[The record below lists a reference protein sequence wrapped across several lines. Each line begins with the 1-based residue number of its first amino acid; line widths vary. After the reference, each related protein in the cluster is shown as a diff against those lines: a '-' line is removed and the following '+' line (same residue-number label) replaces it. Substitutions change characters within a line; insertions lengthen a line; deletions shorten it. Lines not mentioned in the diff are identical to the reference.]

1 MQNTCD
7 NWAHLKGVATL
18 SVLIIYSAVNDSHY
32 NHYTPLHKYAQLSS
46 GSCHS
51 FTCTWGD
58 KLQAK
63 PTVAA
68 RQWLST
74 CSAPSVRVITSPLCL
89 PTTPESNNWRHSYSD
104 VPVASL
110 TTTTANYPTTLFTA
124 HSSTLWDEQNAIY
137 SRRRNTAMLQ
147 YNPSHPN
154 ALKLP
159 SSLRKAVSASL
170 GTSHR

>member
-1 MQNTCD
+1 MTPIITTTHPCINMHSL
-7 NWAHLKGVATL
+7 ALAVVIALLVLGVI
-18 SVLIIYSAVNDSHY
+18 SCRPS
-32 NHYTPLHKYAQLSS
+32 QLSQHAS
-46 GSCHS
+46 
-51 FTCTWGD
+51 D
-58 KLQAK
+58 
-63 PTVAA
+63 
-68 RQWLST
+68 ST

-89 PTTPESNNWRHSYSD
+89 PTTPESNNSRHSCSD